1 MKMVFITGVS
11 GTMGSEALT
20 QIVRTGKFRC
30 RVLLR
35 AKKANRRLAKKLQ
48 KNDCIEVLFGDI
60 QNYSDCLAGVKD
72 ADYVLHCA
80 AVIPLGADHHHDEA
94 FPTNWLGTH

>member
-1 MKMVFITGVS
+1 MITGVS
-11 GTMGSEALT
+11 GTMGSEALK
-20 QIVRTGKFRC
+20 QIVQAGTFRC
-30 RVLLR
+30 RVMLR
-35 AKKANRRLAKKLQ
+35 SKKTNIRLAKKLQ
-48 KNDCIEVLFGDI
+48 QNENIEVLFGNI
-60 QNYSDCLAGVKD
+60 QNYSDCLAGIKD

>member
-1 MKMVFITGVS
+1 
-11 GTMGSEALT
+11 MGSAALK
-20 QIVRTGKFRC
+20 QIAQTGAFRR

-35 AKKANRRLAKKLQ
+35 PKKTNIRLAKKLQ
-48 KNDCIEVLFGDI
+48 QNENIEVLFGNI
-60 QNYSDCLAGVKD
+60 QNYVDCLAGVKD